1 MRVRVT
7 SPGPRTEY
15 LGYYV
20 CVRAAVAAESVLRI
34 LLVRKAEYPNTLT
47 C

>member
-1 MRVRVT
+1 MRVRVK

-15 LGYYV
+15 HRYYV
-20 CVRAAVAAESVLRI
+20 CVRTAVAAESVLRI
-34 LLVRKAEYPNTLT
+34 LLVRKAKYPNTLT

>member
-1 MRVRVT
+1 MRVRVK

-20 CVRAAVAAESVLRI
+20 CVCAVVTAKGVL

-47 C
+47 Y